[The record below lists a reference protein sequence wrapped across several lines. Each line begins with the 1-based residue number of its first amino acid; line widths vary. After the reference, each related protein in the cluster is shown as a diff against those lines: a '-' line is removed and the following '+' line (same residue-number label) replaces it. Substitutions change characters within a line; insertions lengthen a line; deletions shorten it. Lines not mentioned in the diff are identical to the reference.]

1 MEDVI
6 LENIWAN
13 WHIEKLIGSGSF
25 GSVYMARRSGFGF
38 EHDFYSAVKVI
49 RVPADDSELKGL
61 MADGMTRDE
70 AQAYYDSA
78 LKNLVRE
85 IELME
90 TLKGSPNIVTIE
102 DYEVRK
108 NEGGVGWTIYIRM
121 ELLKNLNQ
129 YRTEH
134 PLSVDDIV
142 HLGIDMCSALEY
154 CGKKN
159 IVHRDIKPDNIFV
172 NEFGDFKLGDFGIAR
187 HLEMTAANLSQK
199 GTSAYMAPE
208 IYRGDPYNASVDIYS
223 LGIVLYRLLNR
234 GRLPFMPPYPKPIS
248 YEDTEN
254 ALSRRLAGEPL
265 PEPADG
271 GKVLADIIRRA
282 GSADTKFRYT
292 NPTDMKNDLYRW
304 QVSGQ
309 HTQAASAETG
319 TIPVLPSGGIGPMN
333 SNRTTT
339 DFNRPSCSR
348 EPTSEMFGQNGSQTQ
363 RNIWGPGSAGSF
375 QPGSAGGFQPK
386 DTGGFIPGGS
396 GNNWQGETGGAGNT
410 GRYGNTR
417 RRRNTGR
424 YGNTRRR
431 RNTGRYGY
439 ARRRQSIRGHG
450 RFRGR
455 TGKRRRKWRL
465 WLWRRRCRRCKSRSR
480 Q

>member
-1 MEDVI
+1 M
-6 LENIWAN
+6 
-13 WHIEKLIGSGSF
+13 KS
-25 GSVYMARRSGFGF
+25 
-38 EHDFYSAVKVI
+38 
-49 RVPADDSELKGL
+49 
-61 MADGMTRDE
+61 
-70 AQAYYDSA
+70 
-78 LKNLVRE
+78 
-85 IELME
+85 
-90 TLKGSPNIVTIE
+90 
-102 DYEVRK
+102 K

-375 QPGSAGGFQPK
+375 QPEAQAASSPK
-386 DTGGFIPGGS
+386 IRADLFREAQEI
-396 GNNWQGETGGAGNT
+396 T
-410 GRYGNTR
+410 GRERPGAPEHREVWEHPEAPEHREVWEHPEAPEHREVWVCPEAPEHPGAWAFPGAHREAAAQMAAMAMAAQVPPVQEPVAAIKN
-417 RRRNTGR
+417 
-424 YGNTRRR
+424 
-431 RNTGRYGY
+431 
-439 ARRRQSIRGHG
+439 QKC
-450 RFRGR
+450 FR
-455 TGKRRRKWRL
+455 
-465 WLWRRRCRRCKSRSR
+465 SF
-480 Q
+480 